1 MKKIECIIFICFITN
16 FFSVYAQTIPNIFFD
31 TICDSGFYYSNKIED
46 TFFVK
51 IYWEIGNVSLS
62 EHSKFKIDSL
72 ISNVNINK
80 DSIDII
86 YWDYECSCNSVLLF
100 KRRSYYLF
108 DYIKSKTRLR
118 NMYVYYN
125 ILDCEALLKKH
136 CDLSSYR
143 GLFLSI
149 PSKKL

>member
-1 MKKIECIIFICFITN
+1 M
-16 FFSVYAQTIPNIFFD
+16 
-31 TICDSGFYYSNKIED
+31 
-46 TFFVK
+46 
-51 IYWEIGNVSLS
+51 NVLA
-62 EHSKFKIDSL
+62 IR
-72 ISNVNINK
+72 
-80 DSIDII
+80 
-86 YWDYECSCNSVLLF
+86 YC
-100 KRRSYYLF
+100 
-108 DYIKSKTRLR
+108 KTRLR